1 MLVKKRERD
10 DSVVSLFV
18 SFCLS
23 AAFFLSSLFL
33 DVSVGRVFSFFLFSC
48 CKLFVCL
55 KVGTFNL
62 IDLNVDIFS
71 TFFTLFQTKRRKR
84 SGFFCGFAAF
94 RFLSAKN
101 FVGTSNQY

>member
-33 DVSVGRVFSFFLFSC
+33 DVSVGRVFSFFLF
-48 CKLFVCL
+48 
-55 KVGTFNL
+55 
-62 IDLNVDIFS
+62 
-71 TFFTLFQTKRRKR
+71 
-84 SGFFCGFAAF
+84 
-94 RFLSAKN
+94 FLL
-101 FVGTSNQY
+101 